1 MKQLVFFSLP
11 ALILGLAGCSMVS
24 KLPVVGDGDDGGAR
38 DVKAPA
44 DAAPYTSDR
53 PLGAGDVLDIAVF
66 KGIRTEHFLVTHA
79 VDQCRPHITLGIN
92 RRNHPL
98 GTKTGFKTHLEISE
112 LVIGRQSRM
121 SFRSTLGLDHLNRR

>member
-66 KGIRTEHFLVTHA
+66 KGIRSGREVYEDVARVGTGG
-79 VDQCRPHITLGIN
+79 TLDLGKFGQ
-92 RRNHPL
+92 PL
-98 GTKTGFKTHLEISE
+98 EGSELGHRQKGTKNQIDTDDQ
-112 LVIGRQSRM
+112 QSA
-121 SFRSTLGLDHLNRR
+121 S